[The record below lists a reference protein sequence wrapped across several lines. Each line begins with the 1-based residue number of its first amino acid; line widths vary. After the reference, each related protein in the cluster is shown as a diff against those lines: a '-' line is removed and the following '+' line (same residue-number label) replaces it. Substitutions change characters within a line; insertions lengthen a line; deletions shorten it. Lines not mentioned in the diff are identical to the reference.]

1 MADGLFFIQRYLGS
15 DDEDSVDFTE
25 NNKDTESISTSKEKH
40 HELKRKKQHLSETSG
55 KEIQN
60 HSISNTDDDI
70 QYLNETNYKILQTN
84 SSEEE
89 NKPSNEKK
97 SKKLSKKSSNDL
109 ISVEEKHF
117 EPKRKK
123 QRLSE
128 TAGKE
133 VQNHLISNTD
143 DDIRYL
149 NETNH
154 KTSQAPSS
162 EEENKSSNEKKSKKL
177 PKKSSND
184 LISVEDYKKSDKD
197 IRINSQNETKND
209 SEAFC
214 TIGQIKDKNIEK
226 IKPVLPKW
234 LNNPSIIGID
244 LEEYKNPISDVPYLD
259 DVSKKNLQEAGIS
272 FLFPVQSAVI
282 PWLLQN
288 NQHCL
293 STRPSDLCVS
303 APTGSGKT
311 LAFVLPIVQSLKS
324 RTVTAVRALVVLPV
338 GELAIQVY
346 KVFEMF
352 VQDTD
357 LKVVLLTGQKSFAA
371 EQNALVKQGIRRT
384 LSLVDIIVTTPGR
397 ILDHISRTKGFSLQH
412 LRFLVID
419 EADRMMD
426 DIQKG
431 WLKQIENAVYSNCHS
446 NNCLC
451 FSAGGVRIPFMPSSA
466 CHFGYINEPLQ
477 KLLYSATLSHDPEK
491 LHTLSLY
498 KPKLFTT
505 EAKSEGWIGKCSIPE
520 NLTLYYAVCKSD
532 TKPLVL
538 CHFIKKNQFKKV
550 LCFMDSIERA
560 QRLHFILE
568 EMGIL
573 RVREI
578 SSINTPVTRKIIL
591 EQFSAGKL
599 DLLVCSDLVARG
611 IDIEDVDCV
620 ISYDVPLH
628 IKRYVHRIGRTA
640 RAGKRGTALT
650 LLTEVESSSFKKIL
664 KSAGM
669 PVPTHID
676 VANKDLEVY
685 VESFKNALTIADSK
699 IRKIKANARNHPKVN
714 KEGKILKKSRLQKS
728 SQNSQSPKVTI

>member
-1 MADGLFFIQRYLGS
+1 MADNLFFMQRYLGS
-15 DDEDSVDFTE
+15 DDEDSVDFSE
-25 NNKDTESISTSKEKH
+25 NIEKAENLNTSKEKRY
-40 HELKRKKQHLSETSG
+40 ESKQEKAHLSETTG
-55 KEIQN
+55 EEIQN
-60 HSISNTDDDI
+60 HLISYTENDI
-70 QYLNETNYKILQTN
+70 QYLNESNKKTFQIP

-97 SKKLSKKSSNDL
+97 SKKSPKKSS
-109 ISVEEKHF
+109 E
-117 EPKRKK
+117 EPKQKK
-123 QRLSE
+123 LRLSE
-128 TAGKE
+128 TVGKE
-133 VQNHLISNTD
+133 IQNHLISNTENSKQ
-143 DDIRYL
+143 YL
-149 NETNH
+149 NESKQETL
-154 KTSQAPSS
+154 QIPFS
-162 EEENKSSNEKKSKKL
+162 EEKNKTSNEKKSKKL
-177 PKKSSND
+177 SKKNSDDSNT
-184 LISVEDYKKSDKD
+184 LKENSKSKEDKRPD
-197 IRINSQNETKND
+197 SQNETENNN
-209 SEAFC
+209 EAFC
-214 TIGQIKDKNIEK
+214 TIGQIKDRNIEK

-234 LNNPSIIGID
+234 LSNPTIIGID
-244 LEEYKNPISDVPYLD
+244 LDECKIPVSDVPYLD

-272 FLFPVQSAVI
+272 YLFPVQSAVI

-288 NQHCL
+288 DQHCL
-293 STRPSDLCVS
+293 SKRPSDLCVS

-352 VQDTD
+352 VRDTD

-371 EQNALVKQGIRRT
+371 EQNAVVRQGIRKT
-384 LSLVDIIVTTPGR
+384 VSLVDIIVTTPGR
-397 ILDHISRTKGFSLQH
+397 ILDHISRTKGFSLEH

-431 WLKQIENAVYSNCHS
+431 WLKQIESAVYRDCSSH
-446 NNCLC
+446 NCLC
-451 FSAGGVRIPFMPSSA
+451 YSVGGERIPFMPSTA
-466 CHFGYINEPLQ
+466 CHYGYINEPLQ

-520 NLTLYYAVCKSD
+520 NLTLYYTVCKSD

-560 QRLHFILE
+560 QRLHYILE

-578 SSINTPVTRKIIL
+578 SSVNRPVQRKIIL

-628 IKRYVHRIGRTA
+628 VKRYVHRIGRTA
-640 RAGKRGTALT
+640 RAGKKGTALT
-650 LLTEVESSSFKKIL
+650 LLTEVESSSFKKML

-669 PVPTHID
+669 PVPMHID
-676 VANKDLEVY
+676 VANEDLEVY

-699 IRKIKANARNHPKVN
+699 IRKLKANAKNYSKVN
-714 KEGKILKKSRLQKS
+714 KGGNFKNCNYR
-728 SQNSQSPKVTI
+728 SP